1 MSVKLGAMVDHEATC
16 AFAFD
21 NQPVI
26 VMKRSSLSSL
36 NNIFKSGEEAQRNH
50 QMTLVREKKPDEVK
64 KMQVQYDDINESAE
78 AFIKRFRQH
87 LQIQRLESIKNYEEM
102 LARGL

>member
-1 MSVKLGAMVDHEATC
+1 
-16 AFAFD
+16 
-21 NQPVI
+21 
-26 VMKRSSLSSL
+26 MKKSSFSSL
-36 NNIFKSGEEAQRNH
+36 NNFKSGEEAQRNH
-50 QMTLVREKKPDEVK
+50 QMTHVREKKPEEVK
-64 KMQVQYDDINESAE
+64 KMQVKHDDINESAE